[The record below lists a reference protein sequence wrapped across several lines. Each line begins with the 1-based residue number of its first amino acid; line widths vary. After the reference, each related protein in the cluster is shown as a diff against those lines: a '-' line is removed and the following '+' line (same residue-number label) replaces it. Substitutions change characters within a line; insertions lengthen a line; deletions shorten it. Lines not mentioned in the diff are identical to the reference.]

1 MSTAILQCPNCGR
14 SVVPK
19 PSGLCPSCQTLIA
32 AVRGDADVAAADL
45 FESYERKLA
54 EISGRAESE
63 IQRLANRSNSCG
75 LWAFGMMLTVVLI
88 PVSWVFAYQSVNAYA
103 SASSWANVMGIGEE
117 HARRGRRGVWLS
129 VLPILSLFL
138 LVVRGLVGW
147 PSM

>member
-1 MSTAILQCPNCGR
+1 MAFDIRQCPNCGR

-45 FESYERKLA
+45 SESYERKIA

-75 LWAFGMMLTVVLI
+75 LWAFGTMLTVVLI
-88 PVSWVFAYQSVNAYA
+88 PVSWVFAFQSVNAYA
-103 SASSWANVMGIGEE
+103 SASSWANVMGIGKD
-117 HARRGRRGVWLS
+117 HARRGSRGVWLS
-129 VLPILSLFL
+129 VLPLLTLLL
-138 LVVRGLVGW
+138 LVVRGVIGW
-147 PSM
+147 PSL